1 MFFNKDNTTTQKD
14 IGINTETITL
24 EFRHGTAISKL
35 YKRTNKVRSHK
46 NTKKCQTNIGK
57 NDQNYEIKTK
67 YCKSHSSYQLNDETI
82 KKINSSPDN
91 P

>member
-46 NTKKCQTNIGK
+46 NTKNVRLI
-57 NDQNYEIKTK
+57 
-67 YCKSHSSYQLNDETI
+67 
-82 KKINSSPDN
+82 
-91 P
+91 